1 MEGRPQTVSGTV
13 EFLWESDDELLVTLE
28 PDRASAGAPHTFEI
42 AGPLRERL
50 SGSLDE
56 GARVEIEFVAVE
68 HEVIDPD
75 SGPAETFRA
84 EVRDV
89 RILPS

>member
-1 MEGRPQTVSGTV
+1 MEDGRQTVSGTI

-28 PDRASAGAPHTFEI
+28 PDRPGAPHTFEI
-42 AGPLRERL
+42 AGALRERL
-50 SGSLDE
+50 AGALSE
-56 GARVEIEFVAVE
+56 GARVEIEFIAVE

-84 EVRDV
+84 EVQDV
-89 RILPS
+89 RVLGTD

>member
-1 MEGRPQTVSGTV
+1 MEDGRQTVSGTI

-28 PDRASAGAPHTFEI
+28 PDRPGAPHTFEI
-42 AGPLRERL
+42 AGALRERL
-50 SGSLDE
+50 ADALNE
-56 GARVEIEFVAVE
+56 GARVEVEFVAVE

-84 EVRDV
+84 EVQDV
-89 RILPS
+89 RVL

>member
-1 MEGRPQTVSGTV
+1 METVSGTI

-42 AGPLRERL
+42 AGALRERL
-50 SGSLDE
+50 AGALSE

-75 SGPAETFRA
+75 SGPSDTFRA
-84 EVRDV
+84 EVQNV
-89 RILPS
+89 RLL